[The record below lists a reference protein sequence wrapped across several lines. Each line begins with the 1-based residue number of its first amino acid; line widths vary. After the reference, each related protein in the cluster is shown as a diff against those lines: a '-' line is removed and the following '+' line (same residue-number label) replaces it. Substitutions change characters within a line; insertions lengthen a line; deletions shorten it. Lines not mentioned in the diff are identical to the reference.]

1 MSVVLEKK
9 EDLEKDLEK
18 DIELE
23 QLDLLTTKEVC
34 QILKLNRYTLYK
46 LVEEKKLHAY
56 KFSNK
61 YMFDRKEVIEF
72 LKKSRL

>member
-9 EDLEKDLEK
+9 EDLEKEEK